1 MAQVYY
7 PPLTDDQRNALIRAL
22 NFINDIAGN
31 FNIGERLVTEALGT
45 PVQYSTDD
53 GTITGTRDGSNRTF
67 VTHQEFKSP
76 ADVIFVEESGQV
88 WAVSSISGTTVVL
101 VGTST
106 GPAAGVLIAIGKLKV

>member
-1 MAQVYY
+1 MPQVYY
-7 PPLTDDQRNALIRAL
+7 PPLTDDQKNALLRAL

-31 FNIGERLVTEALGT
+31 FNIGQRFVDEALGT

-67 VTHQEFKSP
+67 VTHQEFKST

-88 WAVSSISGTTVVL
+88 WAVASIAGTTVTL
-101 VGTST
+101 VGTTT
-106 GPAAGVLIAIGKLKV
+106 GPASGVLTAIGKLKV